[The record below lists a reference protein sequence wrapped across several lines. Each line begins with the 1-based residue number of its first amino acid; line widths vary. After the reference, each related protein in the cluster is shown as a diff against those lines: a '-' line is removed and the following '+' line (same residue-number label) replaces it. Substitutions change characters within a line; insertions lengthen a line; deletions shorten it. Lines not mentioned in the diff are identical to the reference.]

1 MSHFSPFD
9 KKRYLIFVALKNN
22 LFSSNSLSIFI
33 INERQSTYVCV
44 IHHNEIII
52 SFILL
57 RKAEKNK
64 AKKKKRLRRLQGK
77 EIIFLNQPFSFLWV
91 THWVYC
97 SLLST
102 IALAMMLQVETQLIK
117 YVCINMSMDRW
128 KQNLDLVVKIFKK
141 WVYTKVMTHTDIKI
155 ITY

>member
-64 AKKKKRLRRLQGK
+64 AKKKKEVEKITGK
-77 EIIFLNQPFSFLWV
+77 GNNISESAILFSLGH
-91 THWVYC
+91 TL
-97 SLLST
+97 SLLFP
-102 IALAMMLQVETQLIK
+102 
-117 YVCINMSMDRW
+117 
-128 KQNLDLVVKIFKK
+128 VVYHSSCHDATGRNSAHKICVHKH
-141 WVYTKVMTHTDIKI
+141 VHG
-155 ITY
+155 